1 MMFDYNKKTVNFPK
15 DKTIH
20 RWFEEQAEITPHE
33 TAIVFE
39 DKKLTYGEL
48 NVRANKLAN
57 GLRKMGV
64 GANATVGL
72 MVCRSS
78 EMIIGIIGILKAGGA
93 YMPIDTEFPSERIK
107 YMLEDSGTRLL
118 LTQKQF
124 FEKVA
129 NTSVQ
134 IIDIEEE
141 GVYVG
146 DGSNIEPINTSSNLA
161 YVMYTSGSTGRPKG
175 VMIEHKSVSNFI
187 EAMRNVIDYS
197 GGKTAIAVTSVSFDV
212 SVNDAIIPI
221 VSGLKLIMA
230 NEEQQKNPEQLCSLI
245 VENNVQ
251 MIVTTPSRIKL
262 LLGSKNRE
270 KCFSCLSEIM
280 IGGEAFPKQLFK
292 QLNELT
298 MAKIYNMYGP
308 TETTV
313 WSTLKELT
321 PEGEINIGKPLA
333 NNRIYILDES
343 KKLMQPGKIGELY
356 IAGEGLARGYIN
368 KPEQTCERFVPDI
381 FFQGE
386 RMYKTG
392 DLAMYRS
399 DGDIEFCGRVD
410 NQVKV
415 RGYRIELG
423 EIESHLSKHPHVK
436 EAVVVARIDTRAEGD
451 GSAYICAYIIGDEE
465 LKVQDLKG
473 HLASGLPDYMI
484 PSYFVKVEK
493 IPLNTNGKVDVNAL
507 PDPIKN
513 LCISTEYIPP
523 ETDTQKYLV
532 EVWSEILGAE
542 SIGINDSFFELGGHS
557 LKATIL
563 TSRVYK
569 KFGVSLSQSELFRNE
584 TIKKLSDYITSA
596 KKDEFLPIEPGPVTN
611 CYPLSSAQKRLYIM
625 DKFEGTN
632 ISYNLQAMLILEGEI
647 DRKQVEIAVAKLME
661 RHEVF
666 RTSFEFVGN
675 EPVQRIHADVNV
687 NLEYREIDEDG
698 LDAAVYDFVKPFD
711 LSKAPLMRTALF
723 KLSENKYILVFD
735 MHHIICDGISTVI
748 AAREF
753 ADLYSGKVLKDLTI
767 RYQDFVLWH
776 NNLLKSDTIKKQR
789 THWMNVFSG
798 KLPVGEIRTDFP
810 RSPVRSIEGDRIE
823 LVLSRELTA
832 GLRKCAGDNNCTMYM
847 ILLAI
852 YNIVLSKY
860 SGQNDIVVGSG
871 TSGRMHPDVENLAGM
886 FVNTLM
892 MRNQPDGN
900 KTFKEFL
907 NELRENTL
915 KAFDNQSY
923 PFEKLV
929 EDLVLE
935 RKIGRSPLHDTVFML
950 QNMDDTDIYID
961 GLKVT
966 YIEPELRISQADLA
980 LYAYEKNN
988 DITLKFIYCTALYR
1002 KETIDKLAKYF
1013 LEIAEQ
1019 VSINQ
1024 EVFIKDVKILDDS
1037 EKENLVSGIANESVK
1052 IEFDFE

>member
-1 MMFDYNKKTVNFPK
+1 MFDYNKKKINFPQNR
-15 DKTIH
+15 TIH
-20 RWFEEQAEITPHE
+20 RWFEQQVRKTPHE

-39 DKKLTYGEL
+39 DKKLTYSEL
-48 NVRANKLAN
+48 NVRANKLAKV
-57 GLRKMGV
+57 LRKKGV
-64 GANATVGL
+64 GANDTVGL
-72 MVCRSS
+72 MVSRSP
-78 EMIIGIIGILKAGGA
+78 EMMIGIIGILKSGGA
-93 YMPIDTEFPSERIK
+93 YMPIDTEFPAERIK
-107 YMLEDSGTRLL
+107 YMQEDCGTRLL

-124 FEKVA
+124 FDKVDNA
-129 NTSVQ
+129 SVQ
-134 IIDIEEE
+134 IIDIEDE
-141 GVYVG
+141 GLYEG
-146 DGSNIEPINTSSNLA
+146 DGSNLQPISTSSDLA

-197 GGKTAIAVTSVSFDV
+197 GRKTAIAVTSVSFDV

-221 VSGLKLIMA
+221 VSGLTLILA

-245 VENNVQ
+245 VENNVR
-251 MIVTTPSRIKL
+251 MMVTTPSRIKL

-270 KCFSCLSEIM
+270 KCFSCLTELM

-292 QLNELT
+292 QLRELT
-298 MAKIYNMYGP
+298 TARLYNMYGP

-313 WSTLKELT
+313 WSTFKELT
-321 PEGEINIGKPLA
+321 ADGEINIGKPLA
-333 NNRIYILDES
+333 NNRIYILDEN
-343 KKLMQPGKIGELY
+343 KKLMEPGKMGELY

-368 KPEQTCERFVPDI
+368 KPEQTCERFVPDT
-381 FFQGE
+381 FFPDE
-386 RMYKTG
+386 RMYRTG
-392 DLAMYRS
+392 DLAMYRN

-423 EIESHLSKHPHVK
+423 EIESQLSKHPHVK
-436 EAVVVARIDTRAEGD
+436 EALVVARVDTRDEGD
-451 GSAYICAYIIGDEE
+451 GSAYICAYIIGDSE

-473 HLASGLPDYMI
+473 HLASKLPDYMI
-484 PSYFVKVEK
+484 PSYFVKLEK
-493 IPLNTNGKVDVNAL
+493 IPLNTNGKVDIKEL
-507 PDPIKN
+507 PDPIKS
-513 LCISTEYIPP
+513 LCISTEYVPP
-523 ETDTQKYLV
+523 ETDIQKYLV

-542 SIGINDSFFELGGHS
+542 RIGINDNFFELGGHS
-557 LKATIL
+557 LKATML
-563 TSRVYK
+563 TSRIFK
-569 KFGVSLSQSELFRNE
+569 KFGVNLSQSELFRNE
-584 TIKKLSDYITSA
+584 TVKKLSYYIASA
-596 KKDEFLPIEPGPVTN
+596 GKDEFLSIEPAPVTD

-625 DKFEGTN
+625 DKFEGSN
-632 ISYNLQAMLILEGEI
+632 ISYNLQSMLILEGKI
-647 DRKQVEIAVAKLME
+647 DRKQVEMTVAKLME

-675 EPVQRIHADVNV
+675 EPIQRIHDDVSL
-687 NLEYREIDEDG
+687 NLKYIEISEDE
-698 LDAAVYDFVKPFD
+698 LDDALYDFIKPFD

-723 KLSENKYILVFD
+723 KLSENKHILVFD

-748 AAREF
+748 VAREF
-753 ADLYSGKVLKDLTI
+753 ADLYSGKILKDLKI
-767 RYQDFVLWH
+767 RYRDFVFWH
-776 NNLLKSDTIKKQR
+776 NNLLKSNIVTKQK

-798 KLPVGEIRTDFP
+798 KLPVGEICTDFP
-810 RSPVRSIEGDRIE
+810 RTYVRSIEGDRVE
-823 LVLSRELTA
+823 LVLSRKLTER
-832 GLRKCAGDNNCTMYM
+832 LMKSAGDNNCTMYM

-860 SGQNDIVVGSG
+860 SGQNDIIVGSG

-892 MRNQPDGN
+892 MRNQPNGN

-907 NELRENTL
+907 NELRDNTL

-929 EDLVLE
+929 EDLVLD

-966 YIEPELRISQADLA
+966 YIEPELKIAQADLE

-988 DITLKFIYCTALYR
+988 DITLRFIYCTALYR

-1013 LEIAEQ
+1013 LRIAEH

-1024 EVFIKDVKILDDS
+1024 EVFIKDINILD
-1037 EKENLVSGIANESVK
+1037 ENERENLLSKTGNKSVE